1 MEILRFELK
10 KFFFNNNGRIFIP
23 IVFIIIFI
31 ANFCTSNVSN
41 QRMEAN
47 KEEYC
52 SIISEYKLGGIVTE
66 SSQKKLQKLINNCN
80 EAEDKFD
87 KLFFDYQI
95 GKINKS
101 EYEKAAQYFASIA
114 NSSDT
119 LNILQ
124 DQFEYAESDINNRY
138 IMYTNSWEL
147 LFGHSSNIIFLIYL
161 ILIVTL
167 VFAGEI
173 DNGGMRSFNITCKN
187 GRNRLVLSKLAVSE
201 IILASSYIIYI
212 IAYFL
217 FVHWKFGL
225 DSSNFPIQSLQL
237 YSEYT
242 GSVSLIN
249 GYISV
254 CAIRLLSLM
263 ACASV
268 VHFLYSLINS
278 SIGVISF
285 STAFVFVPMLINN
298 KALDYLPQNMCDYN
312 LYDLNFK
319 LVFILNLIIIA
330 VFTLLSVIV
339 WKRKSDSK

>member
-10 KFFFNNNGRIFIP
+10 KFFSNNKGRIFIP
-23 IVFIIIFI
+23 IALVLILI
-31 ANFCTSNVSN
+31 ANFCTSNISN
-41 QRMEAN
+41 QRMEVN
-47 KEEYC
+47 KEEYF

-66 SSQKKLQKLINNCN
+66 NSQKELQKLIDNCN
-80 EAEDKFD
+80 AAEDEFN
-87 KLFFDYQI
+87 KLLYDFQI
-95 GKINKS
+95 GKINRS
-101 EYEKAAQYFASIA
+101 EYEKEAEYLSSIT
-114 NSSDT
+114 NSKYT

-147 LFGHSSNIIFLIYL
+147 LFEHSSDIFFLLYS

-201 IILASSYIIYI
+201 IVLASSYVIYI

-217 FVHWKFGL
+217 FVHWKFGV
-225 DSSNFPIQSLQL
+225 DNSNFPIQSLQL

-254 CAIRLLSLM
+254 CVMRLLSLM
-263 ACASV
+263 ACAAV

-285 STAFVFVPMLINN
+285 STAFVFAPMLINN
-298 KALDYLPQNMCDYN
+298 KALDYLPQNMCNYN
-312 LYDLNFK
+312 LYDLNTK

-330 VFTLLSVIV
+330 VFALLSVIV